1 MNLLVSSDVTR
12 ETWLL
17 RLGTPNSETLSRNG
31 IVFSVTR
38 RRILHIAFFAKWQDF
53 WRYLKQQTQSQHTQ
67 LHDTKSSNEA
77 SVPSPFSM
85 NIICLVY
92 FYSLRHPH
100 IAAPLIHHYS
110 DVTMSAMESQMAG
123 VSGVLSTVCS
133 GAHQRKHR
141 GSALLALVRGT
152 HRLPLT

>member
-12 ETWLL
+12 ETWLPT
-17 RLGTPNSETLSRNG
+17 LGSPNSETLSRNG

-38 RRILHIAFFAKWQDF
+38 LRILHIAFFAKWQDF
-53 WRYLKQQTQSQHTQ
+53 WHYLKNIRNPSTHNYTTQK
-67 LHDTKSSNEA
+67 DPIAA
-77 SVPSPFSM
+77 SVPSPFSV
-85 NIICLVY
+85 NSTCLVY
-92 FYSLRHPH
+92 LYSIRHPH

-141 GSALLALVRGT
+141 SSALQVLVRGT
-152 HRLPLT
+152 HQLPLT